1 MQLRV
6 RFTSRSSAL
15 IAPVL
20 VACALALAVAGCTAA
35 MPGAQPMGGA
45 AQQAAAQQA
54 AAEAMPPVP
63 TPEPGKLTVV
73 DVRARP
79 APLEGGNGAAYMA
92 VLNGLDV
99 PVRLA
104 SVTGNAAAAVELH
117 ESVNDNGVMKMEP
130 HPEGFEIPAGGTLEL
145 KPGGKHVMLL
155 GLVKP
160 LAVGDSI
167 DLTLNFEGS
176 EAITVSV
183 PVLDIQ
189 ASMSG
194 MDQGAMEGGAMP
206 MGTETPKP

>member
-1 MQLRV
+1 MQLQV
-6 RFTSRSSAL
+6 RFGSRSSAL
-15 IAPVL
+15 IVLVL
-20 VACALALAVAGCTAA
+20 VACALALAVSGCTAV

-45 AQQAAAQQA
+45 AQQAAAQ
-54 AAEAMPPVP
+54 AMPPLP

-117 ESVNDNGVMKMEP
+117 ESINDNGVMKMEP

-145 KPGGKHVMLL
+145 RPGGKHVMLL

-176 EAITVSV
+176 KAITVSV

-189 ASMSG
+189 ASMPG
-194 MDQGAMEGGAMP
+194 MDHGDMEGGAMP
-206 MGTETPKP
+206 MGTEMPKP